1 MAAVGTIISN
11 EDYNAI
17 RNKIIPIM
25 GTGVSTSGYGQTTL
39 STSVASSQQITKVQ
53 WDNLRFDIVN
63 ALVHQTG
70 ALPSITEVQTTDAIR
85 YGANFPNFQYNTLA
99 EQAVSNKFNLGDG
112 QFAIA
117 SKTSQTRISSWSSSV
132 SCTLTVS
139 FGTVDQARF
148 FFNSGSKIRFRS
160 SRTGGSSTSQNTS
173 WSNLLDSVGNF
184 DFGGNVP
191 SLNFYSL
198 TSSDQT
204 IYNSVAS
211 SPYASNTY
219 RIQARCNVSDNS
231 AGTANIVYFTIT
243 WLDPYVDPGTPAPG
257 DSVDGTL
264 SLIIEEVKAEGSLLP
279 PGTGSFSITSPT
291 YSISSIT
298 GS

>member
-70 ALPSITEVQTTDAIR
+70 ALPSITEVRTTDAIR

-117 SKTSQTRISSWSSSV
+117 SKTSQTRTSSWSSSV
-132 SCTLTVS
+132 SCTLTIS

-184 DFGGNVP
+184 DFGGNT
-191 SLNFYSL
+191 SGINFYSL
-198 TSSDQT
+198 TNSNQT
-204 IYNSVAS
+204 VYNSVAS

-219 RIQARCNVSDNS
+219 RVQARCNVSDNS
-231 AGTANIVYFTIT
+231 AGTANIVYFTIIWT
-243 WLDPYVDPGTPAPG
+243 DPYVDPGTPAPG

-264 SLIIEEVKAEGSLLP
+264 SLIVEEIKAEGSLLP
-279 PGTGSFSITSPT
+279 PGSGSFSITSPT